1 MTKESPR
8 WNDAPRDSVRISF
21 PEIPGF
27 GDAVR
32 SIVREEI
39 VRALGA
45 LAREADHLGMPYE
58 TAELDSRALGNI
70 KAAAE
75 GAVQRLLCPHEKH
88 YIWYGVS
95 RCARCGEPETMP
107 ENPFTSLD
115 PNCNH
120 AFTTEDDVTKC
131 QICEGVKA

>member
-45 LAREADHLGMPYE
+45 LAREADHLDRPYG

-88 YIWYGVS
+88 ISWGGGQDP
-95 RCARCGEPETMP
+95 RCARCDEPEKMP
-107 ENPFTSLD
+107 ENPFT
-115 PNCNH
+115 
-120 AFTTEDDVTKC
+120 E
-131 QICEGVKA
+131 EGA